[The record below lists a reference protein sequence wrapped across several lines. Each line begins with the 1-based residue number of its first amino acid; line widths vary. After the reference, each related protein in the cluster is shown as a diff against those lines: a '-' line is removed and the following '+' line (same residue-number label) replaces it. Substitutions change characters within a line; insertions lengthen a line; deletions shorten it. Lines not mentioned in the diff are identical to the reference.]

1 MTSVTFCWP
10 PLPPLEVKYFT
21 IYTNQTRNPKKQDK
35 KSWRICYDA
44 FSPSLPLTDLSFSQS
59 HIPNEGPICLLYAIV
74 MYLLVLIWLSNPSP
88 TDFCDF
94 DPNFFAEEYS
104 NFFFSTKLWMIN
116 IVNSNGSVFCLH
128 NGWLPTILLRY
139 LWQNLPHKVYVLILS
154 YSSILVQICHPYRL
168 TSLLAMS
175 VISTK
180 SFSRGKFLIGAYL
193 VISVWNNHLTLNS
206 LTLR

>member
-10 PLPPLEVKYFT
+10 LLPPLEVKYFVHCPWYIYFT

-104 NFFFSTKLWMIN
+104 NFFFLPN
-116 IVNSNGSVFCLH
+116 YE
-128 NGWLPTILLRY
+128 WLILLIQMVLYFVYTMDGYQLYYWGIYDKIY
-139 LWQNLPHKVYVLILS
+139 LTKFMYLSCPTVLYLSKYVILID
-154 YSSILVQICHPYRL
+154 
-168 TSLLAMS
+168 
-175 VISTK
+175 
-180 SFSRGKFLIGAYL
+180 
-193 VISVWNNHLTLNS
+193 
-206 LTLR
+206 